1 MIKRKRVRETKE
13 VREYGHS
20 IIEKKKKKLNEKYLY
35 TERRMEYRRK
45 KKQKQEAT
53 EKREKEVEMV
63 ISERCRE
70 S

>member
-1 MIKRKRVRETKE
+1 MCTTFHLKKSKSNILNERKKIKRKRVRESKE

-45 KKQKQEAT
+45 KK
-53 EKREKEVEMV
+53 EK
-63 ISERCRE
+63 
-70 S
+70 